1 MRYLERNTF
10 KPVNINSQVLAILT
24 LIFFL
29 AALLLGAYLI
39 SAKKGEID
47 PDKFTISQ
55 ALAFGEKGIMIPLFA
70 LAMITTLLLN
80 KVRGGEKFLLY
91 FRYLL
96 ILISYSF
103 VITIIFVTTY
113 ENKSLHYKLAGVIF
127 LCQLLYVLTVS
138 NLFNKYLDP
147 DCGLLTAIDY
157 NVILIISAFALL
169 VVFGI
174 FEEDDSSDFQNVIFA
189 SSENITVFLNL
200 LPVLF
205 LGFV

>member
-1 MRYLERNTF
+1 MRYLVKNTF
-10 KPVNINSQVLAILT
+10 KPVNVNSQVLSILT
-24 LIFFL
+24 LLFFL
-29 AALLLGAYLI
+29 SALLLGAYLV
-39 SAKKGEID
+39 STKKGEID

-55 ALAFGEKGIMIPLFA
+55 ALAFGEKAVMIPLFS

-80 KVRGGEKFLLY
+80 KVRGGDKFLLY
-91 FRYLL
+91 FRYFL

-103 VITIIFVTTY
+103 IITIIFITTF
-113 ENKSLHYKLAGVIF
+113 ENKSLHYKLAGIIF
-127 LCQLLYVLTVS
+127 LSQLLYVLIVS
-138 NLFNKYLDP
+138 NLFNQYLDP
-147 DCGLLTAIDY
+147 DCSLLIAIDY
-157 NVILIISAFALL
+157 NVILIICAFSLL

-174 FEEDDSSDFQNVIFA
+174 FEEDDSSEFQNAIFA